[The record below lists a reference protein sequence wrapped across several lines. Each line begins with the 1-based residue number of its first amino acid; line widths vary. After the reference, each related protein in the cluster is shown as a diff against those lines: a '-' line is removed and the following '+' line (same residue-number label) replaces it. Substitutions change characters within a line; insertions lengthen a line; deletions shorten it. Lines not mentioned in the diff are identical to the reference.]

1 MKELDKGIETVLEK
15 IRGNRTKLGCSF
27 ILAKTFIALASDCF
41 FRIQLHLMLNI
52 VNCCI
57 MIFQRCENLNVQNK

>member
-1 MKELDKGIETVLEK
+1 MKEGSDRTETVLEK
-15 IRGNRTKLGCSF
+15 IRGNRKMLGCSF

-41 FRIQLHLMLNI
+41 FRIQLHLLLNI